1 MIFELDHCSPDN
13 FVLAMI
19 GLLIVVKVSEAGTDL
34 SDTIVVVVLGTVIV
48 LVKLGVKA
56 HHALVILQNS
66 NLLTSQV
73 AADHSLDP
81 DQILQLACREL
92 ARQLR
97 SVECLDRSIAI
108 GVVNC
113 IS

>member
-1 MIFELDHCSPDN
+1 MVFELDHCPPDN
-13 FVLAMI
+13 FVLSMI
-19 GLLIVVKVSEAGTDL
+19 GLFVIVKVSEARADL
-34 SDTIVVVVLGTVIV
+34 SDAIVVVVLGTIII
-48 LVKLGVKA
+48 LIELGIEA

-81 DQILQLACREL
+81 DQILELTGREL
-92 ARQLR
+92 ARQLG